1 MKSDDEITSEAGQQA
16 AADYLRQLLLK
27 PGPYREMWR
36 GYVLRPREGV
46 INQLAVAEVLA
57 LSQRMRG
64 DRGADASKLR
74 ELVFLGLAGKQLGR
88 QALQL
93 FMDGFRFTDDDSRRA
108 WRLWGGATNIRVI
121 AGTRAVPDPDERTVS
136 QILGPRRHQLLSLRD
151 HIGISAV
158 GLVESIHVVEVV
170 EALAN
175 DVDRIPFLT
184 STDVMTLEVGQGCRD
199 IAGEIRQV
207 TETLYLT
214 HFLLARTLELG
225 ETLTVEYWVTWPAG
239 SVSPENPRDRE
250 YRRGVMGQVTSYD
263 ARIEFHPDLLPTKL
277 WWATWD
283 GVEGV
288 LLSHEEVALDTQRSA
303 HRYLSSI
310 KKAAVGFYWTL
321 PERRPGSVPS
331 DQVRYGR
338 TRDRVTPR

>member
-1 MKSDDEITSEAGQQA
+1 MASECENVSIPGQRA

-27 PGPYREMWR
+27 PGPYRETWR
-36 GYVLRPREGV
+36 RYVVRPREGV

-57 LSQRMRG
+57 QSLRLG
-64 DRGADASKLR
+64 GDASAEAVRLR
-74 ELVFLGLAGKQLGR
+74 ELVSLGLSGR
-88 QALQL
+88 GLSRRALQL
-93 FMDGFRFTDDDSRRA
+93 FIDGFGFTDDDEKRA
-108 WRLWGGATNIRVI
+108 WRLWSGETTIRVI
-121 AGTRAVPDPDERTVS
+121 AGTRAVPDHDERTVS

-175 DVDRIPFLT
+175 EVDRIPFLT
-184 STDVMTLEVGQGCRD
+184 STDVMTLEVGEGCRD

-263 ARIEFHPDLLPTKL
+263 ARIEFHPQLLPAKL
-277 WWATWD
+277 WWAKWD

-288 LLSHEEVALDTQRSA
+288 LLSHEEVPLDTQRSA
-303 HRYLSSI
+303 HRYLSSV

-321 PERRPGSVPS
+321 PQPRACKPAPSRPGDS
-331 DQVRYGR
+331 DCS
-338 TRDRVTPR
+338 TP

>member
-1 MKSDDEITSEAGQQA
+1 MQSDCDKANDRGQRA
-16 AADYLRQLLLK
+16 AAEYLRQLLLK
-27 PGPYREMWR
+27 PGPYREAWWA
-36 GYVLRPREGV
+36 YVARPLEGV

-57 LSQRMRG
+57 QSLRLRG
-64 DRGADASKLR
+64 DAGADAIKLR
-74 ELVFLGLAGKQLGR
+74 ELVFLGLSGKELGR
-88 QALQL
+88 HALQL
-93 FMDGFRFTDDDSRRA
+93 FVDGFQLTDEDQRRA
-108 WRLWGGATNIRVI
+108 WRLWSGATTIRVI
-121 AGTRAVPDPDERTVS
+121 AGTRAVPDHDERTVS
-136 QILGPRRHQLLSLRD
+136 QVLGPPRHQLLSLRD

-175 DVDRIPFLT
+175 NVDRIPFLT

-199 IAGEIRQV
+199 IAAEILQV

-214 HFLLARTLELG
+214 HFLLARTLNLG
-225 ETLTVEYWVTWPAG
+225 DTLTVEYWVTWPAG

-250 YRRGVMGQVTSYD
+250 YRRGVMGHVTSYD
-263 ARIEFHPDLLPTKL
+263 VRIEFHPGLLPTKL

-288 LLSHEEVALDTQRSA
+288 LLSQEEVALDTQRAA

-321 PERRPGSVPS
+321 PRL
-331 DQVRYGR
+331 
-338 TRDRVTPR
+338 

>member
-1 MKSDDEITSEAGQQA
+1 VGDEPVTPDREEPSVLGQRA
-16 AADYLRQLLLK
+16 AANYLRQLLLK
-27 PGPYREMWR
+27 PGPYRDAWR
-36 GYVLRPREGV
+36 GYVVRPREGV
-46 INQLAVAEVLA
+46 ISQLAVAEVLA
-57 LSQRMRG
+57 RSLRTGG
-64 DRGADASKLR
+64 DASADAVKLR
-74 ELVFLGLAGKQLGR
+74 GLVSVSLSGKDLSR
-88 QALQL
+88 RALQL
-93 FMDGFRFTDDDSRRA
+93 FIDGFRLTDEDGRRA
-108 WRLWGGATNIRVI
+108 WRLWNGETTIRVI
-121 AGTRAVPDPDERTVS
+121 AGTRAVPDHDERTVS

-175 DVDRIPFLT
+175 NVNRIPFLT
-184 STDVMTLEVGQGCRD
+184 STDVMTLEVGQGCKD

-214 HFLLARTLELG
+214 HFLLARTLDLG

-277 WWATWD
+277 WWANWD

-288 LLSHEEVALDTQRSA
+288 LLSHEEVALDSQRSA
-303 HRYLSSI
+303 HRYLSSV

-321 PERRPGSVPS
+321 PRP
-331 DQVRYGR
+331 
-338 TRDRVTPR
+338 